1 MQGKVLAGRYSLVGP
16 LGSGGMG
23 EVWQA
28 RDETLGRAVAVKV
41 LAASA
46 GDAGAAERFEREAR
60 AAARLT
66 APGIAAVYDFG
77 QASDGRLFLVME
89 LVRGHSLAAEFRGQG
104 PLAPAAV
111 AELGAQAARALAA
124 AHARGV
130 VHRDIKPANLLLAED
145 GRLKVVDFGIAKV
158 LDETTAA
165 ATSMGM
171 GTPSYISPEQALGQP
186 AGPAADLY
194 ALGCVLY
201 EALTG
206 RPPFQADSAAT
217 LVFQHVYE
225 EPAPLSRVRPDVPPP
240 LEQIVHGLLAKDP
253 VTRLGDATE
262 VARLLDHVASGTPV
276 PAVPVATPPMAAPPQ
291 PVQGTRRMP
300 SRRRNRRLLLPLAG
314 LLAFGAALAIS
325 LAMSGGD
332 DKTADAASKPPAS
345 PSASVSPSASA
356 PAPSA
361 STGAASPPP
370 PAATT
375 ATVTATATS
384 RAEPV
389 EASDTDPQSVSRK
402 LSSALSAEYGSMDP
416 ALARDIQ
423 HRLGEIDK
431 KLREGKTRE
440 AADRVRD
447 LRKRLDD
454 AQRQGKW
461 SGDQQVEQLLNELA
475 SALPTPG

>member
-1 MQGKVLAGRYSLVGP
+1 VQGEVLAGRYSLVGP

-104 PLAPAAV
+104 PLAPAGV

-130 VHRDIKPANLLLAED
+130 VHRDIKPANLLLTED
-145 GRLKVVDFGIAKV
+145 GGLKVVDFGIAKV

-186 AGPAADLY
+186 VGPAADLY

-206 RPPFQADSAAT
+206 RPPFQADGAAQ

-225 EPAPLSRVRPDVPPP
+225 EPAPLSRVRPNVPPP

-253 VTRLGDATE
+253 ATRLGEATE
-262 VARLLDHVASGTPV
+262 VARLLDHVSSGTPI
-276 PAVPVATPPMAAPPQ
+276 PAVPAATPPMAAPPQ

-300 SRRRNRRLLLPLAG
+300 RMPSRRRNRRLLLPLAG
-314 LLAFGAALAIS
+314 LLVFGAALAIS

-345 PSASVSPSASA
+345 PSASVSPTASA
-356 PAPSA
+356 PAA
-361 STGAASPPP
+361 STGAAS
-370 PAATT
+370 
-375 ATVTATATS
+375 ATS

-389 EASDTDPQSVSRK
+389 EASGTPQAVSRK

-423 HRLGEIDK
+423 HRLSEIDE
-431 KLREGKTRE
+431 KLREDKTKE
-440 AADRVRD
+440 SADRVRD
-447 LRKRLDD
+447 LRKSLDD
-454 AQRQGKW
+454 AQQQGKW
-461 SGDQQVEQLLNELA
+461 SGDQQVEQLLSELA
-475 SALPTPG
+475 SALPTHG